1 MTTSP
6 RSRSISGFQPGQ
18 SLARR
23 LVVTGIVVLVLLA
36 IQPVLATS
44 GGFAM
49 KWLFVAS
56 GLFVLLG
63 LCGRWN
69 QPAFRIP
76 FRVGLVACAAGDL
89 LGPRNFQLG
98 VGCFLAAHLAFAI
111 GCLGH
116 GVQVRRLLSWGPV
129 VAATSFGLVGLWL
142 WPHVPERDRPLI
154 VVYTAVISAMLLL
167 ASGLRPSAVR
177 PWLLVGAW
185 IFYLSDIF
193 VARWRFVDP
202 SSTNGLVCYPLY
214 YLACTLLASATGR
227 DLSPPN
233 APAPEADPVT
243 KSP

>member
-6 RSRSISGFQPGQ
+6 RNQSVPGFQLGQ
-18 SLARR
+18 SQFRW
-23 LVVTGIVVLVLLA
+23 LVALGIVVLVLLA
-36 IQPVLATS
+36 IQPVMSMS
-44 GGFAM
+44 GGFTM
-49 KWLFVAS
+49 QWLFVAS

-76 FRVGLVACAAGDL
+76 FRLGLVACAAGDL

-116 GVQVRRLLSWGPV
+116 GVQPRRLLTWGPV

-142 WPHVPERDRPLI
+142 WPHLPARDRPLI
-154 VVYTAVISAMLLL
+154 VAYTAVISVMLLL
-167 ASGLRPSAVR
+167 ASALRPSPIR

-202 SSTNGLVCYPLY
+202 SSANGLVCYPLY

-233 APAPEADPVT
+233 APTPAADPVE
-243 KSP
+243 KSA